1 MPSSSVD
8 GKKLGEIEI
17 FEAPHGPSAQSEPF
31 DKYLY
36 WLDKTDN

>member
-31 DKYLY
+31 DKYLD